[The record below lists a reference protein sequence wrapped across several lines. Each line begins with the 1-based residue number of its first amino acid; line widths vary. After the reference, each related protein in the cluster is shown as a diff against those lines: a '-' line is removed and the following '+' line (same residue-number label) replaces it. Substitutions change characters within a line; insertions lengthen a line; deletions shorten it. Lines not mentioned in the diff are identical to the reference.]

1 MAGGRQRPALPSR
14 VEEGLSPGEVVTV
27 PKQAWRGLLLGFG
40 PEVVE
45 RLVSQAMGERT
56 GRDESAG
63 DVC

>member
-1 MAGGRQRPALPSR
+1 MAGARKRPPLPTR
-14 VEEGLSPGEVVTV
+14 VEEGLPAGAVVTV

-45 RLVSQAMGERT
+45 RLVGQAMAERT

>member
-1 MAGGRQRPALPSR
+1 MAGARKGAALPTR
-14 VEEGLSPGEVVTV
+14 VEEGLPPGAVVTV

-40 PEVVE
+40 TEVVE
-45 RLVSQAMGERT
+45 RLVGQAMAERA

>member
-1 MAGGRQRPALPSR
+1 MAGARKGAALPTQ
-14 VEEGLSPGEVVTV
+14 VEDGLPPGAVVTV

-40 PEVVE
+40 AEVVE
-45 RLVSQAMGERT
+45 RLVGQAMAERA